1 MKLVPTINHW
11 SNEALHL
18 SLLKKKRLQWVDYLR
33 GIAIIL
39 VVYHHVRIGI
49 ERSDIIV
56 PAALVKANMIFYS
69 FRMPLFFMLSG
80 IFINRSLLK
89 KSGLEIAGIKFE
101 KLLYPYFVWVFIQI
115 SLQLVFGEFTNTSRG
130 LTDFTYIFYNP
141 RYLDQFWYLPALF
154 NATMFYLLIK
164 TKLKPNA
171 WQHLGV
177 ALALYFTAPYFQ
189 GVSIMSDWMEFYI
202 FFAVGDTISALFF
215 QQKAQKFFNNIWTF
229 ILIIPFFIAA
239 QLYYLKNDIG
249 YTTLL
254 TNVQSIRENYLS
266 HAWGQMVF
274 LFIAFIGCVT
284 MFKLAFLLQRL
295 QVLSFLRVLGYH
307 SLQIYV
313 MHVIITGC
321 TRILLVKYFD
331 IVNPYVL
338 LFGSIAV
345 GVILP
350 IVIYNLLIKDNV
362 GWFLFSYRRRKNS
375 ATVVSAAASTEVRT
389 EMIAS

>member
-1 MKLVPTINHW
+1 MKLVSTLNHW
-11 SNEALHL
+11 SKEALHL

-49 ERSDIIV
+49 ERSDIVV

-89 KSGLEIAGIKFE
+89 KSASEIAGIKFE
-101 KLLYPYFVWVFIQI
+101 KLLYPYFIWVFIQI
-115 SLQLVFGEFTNTSRG
+115 SLQLVFVQFTNTSRG
-130 LTDFTYIFYNP
+130 FIDFTYAFYNP

-177 ALALYFTAPYFQ
+177 ALALYFSSPYFQ
-189 GVSIMSDWMEFYI
+189 GISMMSDWMEFYI
-202 FFAVGDTISALFF
+202 FFAVGDTISKLFF
-215 QQKAQKFFNNIWTF
+215 KEGTQKFFNNIWSF
-229 ILIIPFFIAA
+229 ILIIPVFIAA

-254 TNVQSIRENYLS
+254 TDVQSIRENYLS
-266 HAWGQMVF
+266 HVWGQTVF
-274 LFIAFIGCVT
+274 LFIAFVGCIT
-284 MFKLAFLLQRL
+284 MFKVAFLLQRI
-295 QVLSFLRVLGYH
+295 QVFPFLRVMGYH

-313 MHVIITGC
+313 MHVIIAGC
-321 TRILLVKYFD
+321 TRILLFNYFG
-331 IVNPYVL
+331 IANPYVL
-338 LFGSIAV
+338 LFSSIAI
-345 GVILP
+345 GVLLP

-362 GWFLFSYRRRKNS
+362 GWFLFSYHKRKKP
-375 ATVVSAAASTEVRT
+375 APVVTANPTTEVRT

>member
-1 MKLVPTINHW
+1 MKLVSTIDHW
-11 SNEALHL
+11 SNRAFNLPI
-18 SLLKKKRLQWVDYLR
+18 LKKKRLQWVDYLR

-49 ERSDIIV
+49 ERSHIIV

-89 KSGLEIAGIKFE
+89 KPAGEIAGIKFE
-101 KLLYPYFVWVFIQI
+101 KLLYPYFIWAFIQI
-115 SLQLVFGEFTNTSRG
+115 SLQLLFVQFTNTSRS
-130 LTDFTYIFYNP
+130 LIDYTHIFYHP
-141 RYLDQFWYLPALF
+141 RSLDQFWYLPALF
-154 NATMFYLLIK
+154 NATMFYLFVK
-164 TKLKPNA
+164 TKLKPNILL
-171 WQHLGV
+171 HLTI
-177 ALALYFTAPYFQ
+177 ALFLYFLSPYFQ
-189 GVSIMSDWMEFYI
+189 SISILSDWMEFYI
-202 FFAVGDTISALFF
+202 FFAIGDIISKFFF
-215 QQKAQKFFNNIWTF
+215 QQHAQKFFNNTGTF
-229 ILIIPFFIAA
+229 ILIIPIFIAA

-254 TNVQSIRENYLS
+254 TDLESIKQNYLL
-266 HAWGQMVF
+266 HIWDQTVF
-274 LFIAFIGCVT
+274 LFIALVGCIT

-295 QVLSFLRVLGYH
+295 QVFPFLRVLGYH

-321 TRILLVKYFD
+321 IRVIFLKYLF

-338 LFGSIAV
+338 LFSSIAI
-345 GVILP
+345 GVIVP
-350 IVIYNLLIKDNV
+350 VIIYNLLIKDNV
-362 GWFLFSYRRRKNS
+362 GWFLFSYHRKKQT
-375 ATVVSAAASTEVRT
+375 AVITTASTEVRA